1 MEHTIKILVLC
12 FSDLKRDPRVF
23 RQLLALT
30 TKQKY
35 KIYAAGWA
43 DPEVDSIEYINLP
56 KFHGTK
62 LSKLTSAI
70 NLKLSNYERYYWN
83 NKNHNTAYQILKTY
97 KFDLILANDIDALP
111 LSVKIAS
118 EHNAKLIY
126 DAHEYTPR
134 EFENNWKWRFFYQ
147 KYKTYLCKT
156 YLPLTDAMITVCD
169 GIAQEYNKHFNVNPV
184 IITNAPNYVNL
195 SPNPV
200 AGNKIKIIHHGA
212 ALPAR
217 NLELMIEMTKYLD
230 DRFELD
236 FMLVANNYSY
246 LNELKKRARNYQN
259 INFVEPVAM
268 PEIAQKINSYDIGLF
283 ILPPNNFNYAMA
295 LPNKLFEFIQARLMI
310 AIGPSPEMAKYVTQY
325 DLGII
330 AKDFSPKI
338 MANELNKLTISQIM
352 QFKANSNSI
361 AKQLSFEENQ
371 SILLDLVS
379 TTLKASPCVE

>member
-1 MEHTIKILVLC
+1 VEHTIKILVLC

-23 RQLLALT
+23 RQLLALST
-30 TKQKY
+30 EQKY
-35 KIYAAGWA
+35 KIYAAGWT
-43 DPEVDSIEYINLP
+43 DPELDSVKYIKLP
-56 KFHGTK
+56 KFYGTK

-70 NLKLSNYERYYWN
+70 NLKLGGYEKYYWN
-83 NKNHNTAYQILKTY
+83 NKNHKTAYQVLKTY

-169 GIAQEYNKHFNVNPV
+169 GIAQKYNKHFNVNPV
-184 IITNAPNYVNL
+184 IVTNAPNYVNL
-195 SPNPV
+195 SPSPV
-200 AGNKIKIIHHGA
+200 DDNKIRIIHHGA

-217 NLELMIEMTKYLD
+217 NLELMIEMAKYLD
-230 DRFELD
+230 VRFELD

-246 LNELKKRARNYQN
+246 LNELKKMARNYQN
-259 INFVEPVAM
+259 INFIEPVAM
-268 PEIAQKINSYDIGLF
+268 PEIAQQINSYDIGLF

-325 DLGII
+325 SLGII
-330 AKDFSPKI
+330 AKNFSPKT
-338 MANELNKLTISQIM
+338 MADELNKLTISQIM
-352 QFKANSNSI
+352 QFKANSSSI